1 MTLALFI
8 DSLTGISGYQEAV
21 WLGVTDGATQAGVR
35 IITFAGGALDF
46 SPLNP
51 FEKSRNI
58 AYELFS
64 PTTASGLLLCG
75 GTLGND
81 CSRETFSAFCSR
93 YSVVPTVSVGP
104 AVPGIP
110 RVLVDNDRGMKEMVN
125 HLIRDHGYTRIGFIS
140 GPKGNIDADRRRKM
154 YQEALTE
161 NSLIYEEAI
170 VYEGDFNDHS
180 GYEAVLHWISR
191 GGAMPQAIVASN
203 DNMAFGAIN
212 ALREKGLSVPHQ
224 IAVTGFDDVS
234 SAATATPPLSTVSQ
248 PIYLQ
253 GKKAVELLIQRIK
266 GGTIPEE
273 TLEKPN
279 QIYRQSCG
287 CLSAT
292 ITAFQT
298 EESIT
303 LSQFSQ

>member
-1 MTLALFI
+1 M
-8 DSLTGISGYQEAV
+8 
-21 WLGVTDGATQAGVR
+21 
-35 IITFAGGALDF
+35 
-46 SPLNP
+46 
-51 FEKSRNI
+51 
-58 AYELFS
+58 
-64 PTTASGLLLCG
+64 
-75 GTLGND
+75 
-81 CSRETFSAFCSR
+81 
-93 YSVVPTVSVGP
+93 SVGP

-212 ALREKGLSVPHQ
+212 ALREK
-224 IAVTGFDDVS
+224 S
-234 SAATATPPLSTVSQ
+234 S
-248 PIYLQ
+248 
-253 GKKAVELLIQRIK
+253 
-266 GGTIPEE
+266 
-273 TLEKPN
+273 
-279 QIYRQSCG
+279 
-287 CLSAT
+287 
-292 ITAFQT
+292 
-298 EESIT
+298 
-303 LSQFSQ
+303 